1 MTIIKS
7 NGADS
12 NLVIMQYLKTVYS
25 SKERYYHDI
34 NHINYMRSKLMEYV
48 SSEMSVDDFP
58 IFRDILTAIWFHDI
72 EYNIWNPPGFNE
84 SQSVDQYMSIYGLTE
99 LDSVGRAI
107 VATASHLEDQIIP
120 DTDEGTIIK
129 VLLDIDLVSFSEAF
143 DIVLYNSENV
153 LREYEPMQL
162 ERDILLQNRNNFLR
176 KLLKRQRLFYTDY
189 FYNLYEDQARSNI
202 DRLIEHTNHELLN
215 GTISHD

>member
-48 SSEMSVDDFP
+48 SSEMSIDDFP

-129 VLLDIDLVSFSEAF
+129 VLLDIDLVSFAEAF

-162 ERDILLQNRNNFLR
+162 ERNILLQNRNNFLG

-189 FYNLYEDQARSNI
+189 FYNLYEEPARSNI
-202 DRLIEHTNHELLN
+202 DRLIEHTYRF
-215 GTISHD
+215 